1 MRQRFKSDYFR
12 EICQN
17 GTLDSKSFWKKLKP
31 YLFGKNHGD
40 TDICLSENDSLIT
53 DPKNIAEIMNKHFIS
68 VGQTTEQMNS
78 KEDSNLSLHQI
89 IKMFEKH
96 NSIISIKNNLK
107 HNTLFEFQPITK
119 DTLKEIILSLD
130 HNKAFGHDM
139 ISAKFLKLSADII
152 AGPLANIFNKGILQG
167 TFPSSMKLA
176 VVSPVYKKKDPFNKE
191 NYRPISVLTALSK
204 VFEKAIEL
212 QLSPFLNINFS
223 NFLCAYRKHFSSQ
236 HALIRLKEE
245 WKTSLEAKKHTAA
258 VLMDLSKA
266 FDSLPI
272 NLLIAKLAAYGVSI
286 NSLKL
291 LQSYLTNRKQLVK
304 VSGYFSSWRPLNQ
317 GVPQGSI
324 LGPLLFNLFIN
335 DIFLFIQ
342 QGSLC
347 NFADDNTISISAEN
361 VDELHRLVQLNT
373 TKCID
378 WFNSNHMTANPS
390 KFQSLIIGNNDHHV
404 KTFQISNDFEINVS
418 NEVTLLGIQIDDQ
431 LKFDSHIDKIC
442 KKAALQLNAIKRLA
456 RFMGSKERQVIVNS
470 FILCHFNYCPL
481 IWLFCS
487 NTSQKRLEKVNER
500 ALRLALSDYT
510 SSYKDLLVNAEST
523 TVHIHSIRLLALEIY
538 KTLHNLNPAFMK
550 NYFLPKPTSYNL
562 RRNDV
567 LSIPKVKTT
576 NYGIK
581 SISFLGPKIWNSLP
595 NEIKS
600 SRNANQFKTLIKDW
614 FFENK
619 CTCSICSQ

>member
-1 MRQRFKSDYFR
+1 
-12 EICQN
+12 
-17 GTLDSKSFWKKLKP
+17 
-31 YLFGKNHGD
+31 
-40 TDICLSENDSLIT
+40 
-53 DPKNIAEIMNKHFIS
+53 
-68 VGQTTEQMNS
+68 
-78 KEDSNLSLHQI
+78 
-89 IKMFEKH
+89 
-96 NSIISIKNNLK
+96 
-107 HNTLFEFQPITK
+107 
-119 DTLKEIILSLD
+119 LKEIILNLD
-130 HNKAFGHDM
+130 HKKACDHDM
-139 ISAKFLKLSADII
+139 ISAKFLKLSVDII
-152 AGPLANIFNKGILQG
+152 AAPLVNILNKCILQG
-167 TFPSSMKLA
+167 TFPSLMKMA

-212 QLSPFLNINFS
+212 QLSPFLNRNFS

-236 HALIRLKEE
+236 HALIRLIEE
-245 WKTSLEAKKHTAA
+245 WKTSLEANKHTAA

-272 NLLIAKLAAYGVSI
+272 NLLIAKLDAYGVGI
-286 NSLKL
+286 NSLRL
-291 LQSYLTNRKQLVK
+291 LKSYLTDRKQMVK
-304 VSGYFSSWRPLNQ
+304 VSGYFSSWGPLNQ

-335 DIFLFIQ
+335 DLFLFIQ
-342 QGSLC
+342 EGSLC

-361 VDELHRLVQLNT
+361 ADELHRLVQLNT
-373 TKCID
+373 NKCID

-390 KFQSLIIGNNDHHV
+390 KFQSLIVGKNDNHIKEFRINNDF
-404 KTFQISNDFEINVS
+404 KINVS

-442 KKAALQLNAIKRLA
+442 KKAAMQLNAIKRLA
-456 RFMGSKERQVIVNS
+456 RFMGNKERQVIVNS

-487 NTSQKRLEKVNER
+487 NASQKKLEKINER

-510 SSYKDLLVNAEST
+510 SSYSSLLVKAEST
-523 TVHIHSIRLLALEIY
+523 TIHIHSIRLLALEIY
-538 KTLHNLNPAFMK
+538 KTFHNLNPAFMK
-550 NYFLPKPTSYNL
+550 DYFLPKSTGYDL

-567 LSIPKVKTT
+567 LFVPKIKTT

-600 SRNANQFKTLIKDW
+600 SKNANQFKILIKDW
-614 FFENK
+614 YFDNQ
-619 CTCSICSQ
+619 CACNACSQ